1 VALLARL
8 PRPSPLASSERQ
20 ALRAL
25 LGVLLII
32 ALVWQLPYGRWILY
46 PFSLLATSA
55 HELGHGLTALFVGG
69 EFRSFVLHADGSGA
83 ALWAGSAGRGQRAL
97 VAAGGLL
104 GPSVVGSALIIA
116 ARSPRLARWASG
128 VLAAGL
134 VVVVIVWARNVFG
147 ALFLGAAALAFAAVT
162 VWLDDR
168 GVTFAVRLT
177 GALLCLSWLQDVNY
191 MFATHANV
199 GGMRQP
205 SDTAVMADALWL
217 PFWFW
222 GGVIALLSLA
232 VLTLG
237 LWLAT
242 RPQRSR

>member
-1 VALLARL
+1 MAPLATPLRS
-8 PRPSPLASSERQ
+8 SPLASSERQ

-32 ALVWQLPYGRWILY
+32 AIVWQLPYGRWLLY

-55 HELGHGLTALFVGG
+55 HELGHGLTALLAGG
-69 EFRSFVLHADGSGA
+69 EFSSFVLHADGSGA

-104 GPSVVGSALIIA
+104 GPSVVGSALIVA

-128 VLAAGL
+128 VLAAVL
-134 VVVVIVWARNVFG
+134 AAALIAWARNAFG
-147 ALFLGAAALAFAAVT
+147 ALFLGAAALAFAAIT
-162 VWLDDR
+162 VWLGDR

-191 MFATHANV
+191 MFAPHADV

-205 SDTAVMADALWL
+205 SDTALMADALWL

-232 VLTLG
+232 VLALG
-237 LWLAT
+237 LWLAS